1 MRPVTDLGK
10 MRVAFSGRL
19 RRIRKVA
26 VQSQTDGP
34 EEHARALSFA
44 VIELDNLVLG
54 GMREFI
60 ISSLRG
66 ARTATGNRIS
76 VAGHFTSAESV
87 AAYVLSIVQ
96 AVTYQRIG
104 SPAAVD
110 RRQEAKIR
118 DPRQV
123 DRVLST
129 CSASNIGSVRN
140 ALSLNTSLFS
150 DIATVRN
157 FYAHRNEDTWAKV
170 RRQATEKGVLNIK
183 HADEFVTRQIPGRP
197 VSLLEDWLDDAE
209 LFFDVMT
216 E

>member
-1 MRPVTDLGK
+1 

-19 RRIRKVA
+19 RRIRKVSA
-26 VQSQTDGP
+26 QSETGTP
-34 EEHARALSFA
+34 EERARALSFA
-44 VIELDNLVLG
+44 LIELDNLILG

-60 ISSLRG
+60 VSSLRG
-66 ARTATGNRIS
+66 ARTATGHRIS
-76 VAGHFTSAESV
+76 VAGHFTTSESI

-96 AVTYQRIG
+96 AVTYRRIG
-104 SPAAVD
+104 SPSAVN

-129 CSASNIGSVRN
+129 CSASNVGSVRN

-183 HADEFVTRQIPGRP
+183 HTDEFVTRQIPGRP

>member
-1 MRPVTDLGK
+1 MRPVTDLSK
-10 MRVAFSGRL
+10 MRVAFNGRL

-26 VQSQTDGP
+26 VQSQTAGP
-34 EEHARALSFA
+34 EERARAVSFA

-76 VAGHFTSAESV
+76 VAGYFTSAESI

-96 AVTYQRIG
+96 TVTYQRIG
-104 SPAAVD
+104 SPATVG
-110 RRQEAKIR
+110 RRQEVKIR
-118 DPRQV
+118 DPREV

-129 CSASNIGSVRN
+129 CSASNVGSVRN

-170 RRQATEKGVLNIK
+170 RRQATAKGVLNIR

-209 LFFDVMT
+209 LFFDIMT